1 MAGEAFLEVATTA
14 WQTDAV
20 AKHLEGTEGVDKVV
34 RVDKDSG
41 KLVVAI
47 QQGAREQVL
56 REIGHISGVI
66 HAE

>member
-1 MAGEAFLEVATTA
+1 MADEAFLQVATIGGPA
-14 WQTDAV
+14 DDAARSIEV
-20 AKHLEGTEGVDKVV
+20 IEGVN
-34 RVDKDSG
+34 RVERIDGDPR

-56 REIGHISGVI
+56 REIGHVSGVI